1 MRFIGEFLPHL
12 GMLSYTFINHKGCR
26 WKVMKDRLNKSI
38 RYAVYID
45 VLDDKMDSYTLFDD
59 FYSVTSAS
67 MINGDPVIVLD
78 HNGIQ
83 ITGWSNSLTTEIL
96 AFILKTE
103 KVNMGD
109 CRNFSFLNNYS
120 PGD

>member
-1 MRFIGEFLPHL
+1 MRFIGEFVPRL

-26 WKVMKDRLNKSI
+26 WKVMMDRLNESI
-38 RYAVYID
+38 VYAVYID

-59 FYSVTSAS
+59 FYSAASAS
-67 MINGDPVIVLD
+67 MINGDPVIVHD

-109 CRNFSFLNNYS
+109 CRDFSFLNNNS

>member
-1 MRFIGEFLPHL
+1 MRFIGEFVPRL

-26 WKVMKDRLNKSI
+26 WKVRKDILNKST
-38 RYAVYID
+38 RLAVYID

-59 FYSVTSAS
+59 FYSAASAS
-67 MINGDPVIVLD
+67 MINGDPVIVFD

-109 CRNFSFLNNYS
+109 CRDFSFLNKYS

>member
-1 MRFIGEFLPHL
+1 MRFIGEFVPRL
-12 GMLSYTFINHKGCR
+12 GMLSYTFINHKGSR
-26 WKVMKDRLNKSI
+26 WNVMMDRLNESI
-38 RYAVYID
+38 MYAVYID

-59 FYSVTSAS
+59 FYSAASAS
-67 MINGDPVIVLD
+67 MINGDPVIFHD

-83 ITGWSNSLTTEIL
+83 ITGWSNSLTAELL

-109 CRNFSFLNNYS
+109 CRDFSFLNNYS

>member
-1 MRFIGEFLPHL
+1 MRFIGEFVPHL

-38 RYAVYID
+38 RYPVYIT

-59 FYSVTSAS
+59 FYSATSAS
-67 MINGDPVIVLD
+67 MINGDPVIVHD

-103 KVNMGD
+103 KSEYG
-109 CRNFSFLNNYS
+109 
-120 PGD
+120 

>member
-12 GMLSYTFINHKGCR
+12 GMQSYTFINHKGCR

-38 RYAVYID
+38 KHAVYID
-45 VLDDKMDSYTLFDD
+45 VLDDKIDSYTLFDD
-59 FYSVTSAS
+59 FYSAARAS
-67 MINGDPVIVLD
+67 MTNGDPVIVLD

-103 KVNMGD
+103 KVNMDDGRD
-109 CRNFSFLNNYS
+109 FSFLNNYS

>member
-1 MRFIGEFLPHL
+1 MRFIGEFVPRL

-59 FYSVTSAS
+59 FYSAASAS
-67 MINGDPVIVLD
+67 MINGDPVIVLN

-83 ITGWSNSLTTEIL
+83 ITGWSKSLTTEIL

>member
-1 MRFIGEFLPHL
+1 MRYIGAYLPHL
-12 GMLSYTFINHKGCR
+12 GMLSYTVINHKRCR

-59 FYSVTSAS
+59 FYIATGAS
-67 MINGDPVIVLD
+67 MINGDPVIVHD
-78 HNGIQ
+78 HYGIQ

-103 KVNMGD
+103 KSEYG
-109 CRNFSFLNNYS
+109 
-120 PGD
+120 

>member
-1 MRFIGEFLPHL
+1 MRFIGEFVPRL

-26 WKVMKDRLNKSI
+26 WKVMKDRLNESI
-38 RYAVYID
+38 MYAVYID

-59 FYSVTSAS
+59 FYSAASAS
-67 MINGDPVIVLD
+67 MINGDPVIVHD

-109 CRNFSFLNNYS
+109 CRDFSFLNNNS

>member
-12 GMLSYTFINHKGCR
+12 GMLSYTIINHKRCR

-45 VLDDKMDSYTLFDD
+45 VLDGKMDSYTLFDD
-59 FYSVTSAS
+59 FYGAIGAS
-67 MINGDPVIVLD
+67 MNSGDPVIVRD
-78 HNGIQ
+78 HNGVQ

-109 CRNFSFLNNYS
+109 CRDFSFLNNYS

>member
-1 MRFIGEFLPHL
+1 MRFIGEFVPHL

-38 RYAVYID
+38 RYPVYIH
-45 VLDDKMDSYTLFDD
+45 VLDDKLDSYTLFDD
-59 FYSVTSAS
+59 FYSAASAS
-67 MINGDPVIVLD
+67 MINGDPVIVHD

-109 CRNFSFLNNYS
+109 CRDFSFLNNYS

>member
-1 MRFIGEFLPHL
+1 MRFIGEFVPRL

-59 FYSVTSAS
+59 FYSATSAS
-67 MINGDPVIVLD
+67 MINGDPVIVHD

-109 CRNFSFLNNYS
+109 CRDFSFLNNYS

>member
-1 MRFIGEFLPHL
+1 MRFIGEFVPRL
-12 GMLSYTFINHKGCR
+12 GMLSYTFINHKGFR

-38 RYAVYID
+38 RYPVYIT

-59 FYSVTSAS
+59 FYIATGAS
-67 MINGDPVIVLD
+67 MINGDPVIVHD

-109 CRNFSFLNNYS
+109 CRYFSFLNNYS

>member
-1 MRFIGEFLPHL
+1 MRFIGEFVPRL

-26 WKVMKDRLNKSI
+26 WKVMKDRLNESI
-38 RYAVYID
+38 MYAVYID

-59 FYSVTSAS
+59 FYSAASAS
-67 MINGDPVIVLD
+67 MINGDPVIVHD

-96 AFILKTE
+96 AFILKTD
-103 KVNMGD
+103 KVNMGH
-109 CRNFSFLNNYS
+109 CRDFSFLNNNS

>member
-1 MRFIGEFLPHL
+1 MRFIGEFVPRL

-26 WKVMKDRLNKSI
+26 WNVMMNGLNKSI
-38 RYAVYID
+38 KHAVYTD
-45 VLDDKMDSYTLFDD
+45 VLNDKMDSYTLFDD
-59 FYSVTSAS
+59 FYSAASAS
-67 MINGDPVIVLD
+67 MINGDPVIVLN

>member
-12 GMLSYTFINHKGCR
+12 GMQSYTFINHKGCR

-59 FYSVTSAS
+59 FYGAIGAS
-67 MINGDPVIVLD
+67 MNSGDPVIVHD

-109 CRNFSFLNNYS
+109 CRDFSFLNNYS

>member
-1 MRFIGEFLPHL
+1 MRFIGEFVPRL

-59 FYSVTSAS
+59 FYSATRAS
-67 MINGDPVIVLD
+67 MTNGDPVIVHD
-78 HNGIQ
+78 HNGIE

-103 KVNMGD
+103 KVNTGACKD
-109 CRNFSFLNNYS
+109 YSFLNNYS

>member
-1 MRFIGEFLPHL
+1 
-12 GMLSYTFINHKGCR
+12 
-26 WKVMKDRLNKSI
+26 MKDRLNKSI
-38 RYAVYID
+38 KHAVYID
-45 VLDDKMDSYTLFDD
+45 VLDDKMDSCTLFGD
-59 FYSVTSAS
+59 FYSATGAS
-67 MINGDPVIVLD
+67 MTNGDPVIVRD

-109 CRNFSFLNNYS
+109 CRDFSFLNNYS

>member
-1 MRFIGEFLPHL
+1 MRFIGEFVPHL

-38 RYAVYID
+38 KHAVYTD
-45 VLDDKMDSYTLFDD
+45 VLNDKMDSYTLFDD
-59 FYSVTSAS
+59 FYSAASAS
-67 MINGDPVIVLD
+67 MINGDPVIVHD

-103 KVNMGD
+103 KVNMGA
-109 CRNFSFLNNYS
+109 CKEYSFLNNYS